1 MAAALAETKRVPF
14 DMPEGE
20 SEIIGYFV
28 EYSGMK
34 FGMFAM
40 ADFLETVV
48 IAGMTTSLFLGGWQ
62 VPYLA
67 AEGFRFP
74 WGAALALPHLAVV
87 GLQIGAFTLKVVAMI
102 FVMMLVRWTLPR
114 FRYDQAMRLGWLGLF
129 PLSIANIVVT
139 GVVLLL

>member
-1 MAAALAETKRVPF
+1 
-14 DMPEGE
+14 MPEGE

-48 IAGMTTSLFLGGWQ
+48 IAGLTTSLFLGGWQ
-62 VPYLA
+62 VPYLYDT
-67 AEGFRFP
+67 GFRFP
-74 WGAALALPHLAVV
+74 WGAALGLPHVAVV
-87 GLQIGAFTLKVVAMI
+87 LLQVGAFSLKVVVMI
-102 FVMMLVRWTLPR
+102 FVMMLIRWTLPR

-129 PLSIANIVVT
+129 PLSILNIVLT
-139 GVVLLL
+139 GAVLLAWGGRP